1 MTRVLVSRARSC
13 PRIADRPLL
22 EAFSNDFWGHS
33 LRPKS
38 AAEDPNAN
46 MSWWSHHSYR
56 PLTILS
62 FRANVEMAQPT
73 GLRGAAHVFH
83 ATNILIQAAA
93 CAAVVPLLTALTGLQ
108 PVPRGGKHGVATSP
122 GRAGAPREAD
132 RAQLGL
138 EPDAGAELLARP
150 RPSQADPASSAG
162 GTLAGRALAWLRRW
176 TSPRPAVDSLRPSAL
191 TVVAAV
197 LFAAHPI
204 HVESVAN
211 ATHRAEPLCC
221 LFLFLAWAA
230 YERATRPRKH
240 GAAFGSAV
248 VASAAWTLVAAALHI
263 AAVLAKETAIGFPA
277 VVVVADVAATMLRR
291 TSLTLAR
298 APTGPDPAPAKAP
311 RAASPEPATQPPP
324 SSSAQPPRE
333 LRYEHV
339 TFAEDVSSCACHG
352 MLVIRCVLVL
362 VWAACVFYGRVVVL
376 TGGYSLNM
384 QAMHN
389 PISTM
394 PSFVDRTLSFG
405 LVQAFAAS
413 LLFVPALLS
422 HEHNAIEPVTSLVD
436 PRNLATVALW
446 AGIAAILAWAVHS
459 GSAWRASSQLE
470 PESAN
475 GCSAP
480 DDDDQVV
487 VFGTK
492 AVQTELVRPPA
503 GGSGTSAAAGAAA
516 RGLVHSEP
524 SPAAPTGPAGAAGLG
539 VAPLALELL
548 PPGHIS
554 RRWRLLGGLGI
565 AAASYLPASHV
576 VLVVGFVLAERQL
589 YLPSL
594 GAAVLMAEALLGIS
608 DMVGAHCATQ
618 RVRAGAAG
626 RLASALGCT
635 ALALRPVG
643 TSIRPGRRA
652 VHSGGGGD
660 VVLAAARPAGPESDA
675 PAGRDESSADVLAA
689 LGAASERSPGTDGAL
704 RLRADGVA
712 VWDRG
717 TSTAE
722 LERKIG
728 LSYRGQQRQALGWPW
743 PLGGEDPPGPRRV
756 RFAEDGSKVSSS
768 DAAEPRE
775 TGNVRSS
782 KPAAGRAGC
791 GAAGKASETRT
802 AGAPPAGSV
811 GHGGSRSLRTAG
823 RPGGAASEAGGA
835 RRGMPREG
843 DVVAVPAPLASVR
856 PRCGTPSGFTLW
868 LLAIAVAL
876 AFVVRSSVRA
886 SAWLNDEAIGSDLV
900 ARYPNR
906 NPMGRYGSG
915 MTRLYQGKLV
925 EATALLLESTQLS
938 GFAEPRIALSEVLWR
953 DVVPALLMGLNGRPD
968 HEEVM
973 ALRSAVRSHCLFG
986 GPGVVVLQV
995 SGEQWVAANYSQGW
1009 PPLPGQP
1016 SKGAAA
1022 QRASADGSG
1031 GGAAAAG
1038 CGATPAMRRPAEAA
1052 RAGAE
1057 LLNASTVGRAVR
1069 ASHAFLNYVNA
1080 SRSNRREF
1088 FGMLGLL
1095 EAAIPAADAIDA
1107 LVAEAGAGGIHP
1119 GLTDSVLGRVPTR
1132 MFRELPFPGADPT
1145 TGLGAFPRLRGAS
1158 DGPEAA
1164 SLNRSE
1170 FVSLVAQAANTL
1182 PASHH
1187 HRYVLSSNA
1196 FVVRMLSPVHRWGS
1210 VKIAMQHAEHA
1221 SQTHQMTLRVV
1232 KANLACMWATA
1243 GLLDR
1248 AVAEASASLA
1258 VARTTSDSGEA
1269 VELTVAFAQAVHR
1282 FAASEAGRAMAA
1294 RWAQLDGG
1302 TNEAVLK
1309 LAPGPHIGYRAQA
1322 VGCAFVVM
1330 PLSF

>member
-1 MTRVLVSRARSC
+1 MVAAAAAVTAVLAHFASIDNKWAYDDKVAIQTN
-13 PRIADRPLL
+13 PDVVGHRPLL

-230 YERATRPRKH
+230 YERATRPRKQ

-248 VASAAWTLVAAALHI
+248 VASTAWTLVAAALHI

-394 PSFVDRTLSFG
+394 PSFADRTLSFG

-459 GSAWRASSQLE
+459 GSAWRASSRPE

-492 AVQTELVRPPA
+492 AVQTELVRPSA
-503 GGSGTSAAAGAAA
+503 GGSGTSAAAGAAD
-516 RGLVHSEP
+516 RGLVPSEP

-539 VAPLALELL
+539 VAPLVLELL

-618 RVRAGAAG
+618 RVRSGAAG

-689 LGAASERSPGTDGAL
+689 LGAAAERSPGTDGAL

-728 LSYRGQQRQALGWPW
+728 L
-743 PLGGEDPPGPRRV
+743 
-756 RFAEDGSKVSSS
+756 
-768 DAAEPRE
+768 
-775 TGNVRSS
+775 
-782 KPAAGRAGC
+782 
-791 GAAGKASETRT
+791 
-802 AGAPPAGSV
+802 
-811 GHGGSRSLRTAG
+811 
-823 RPGGAASEAGGA
+823 
-835 RRGMPREG
+835 
-843 DVVAVPAPLASVR
+843 
-856 PRCGTPSGFTLW
+856 SGFTLW

-1107 LVAEAGAGGIHP
+1107 LVAESGAGGIHP

>member
-1 MTRVLVSRARSC
+1 MVAAAAAVTAVLAHFASIDNKWAYDDKVAIQTN
-13 PRIADRPLL
+13 PDVVGHRPLL

-352 MLVIRCVLVL
+352 MLVVRCVLVL

-660 VVLAAARPAGPESDA
+660 VVLAAARPAGSESDA
-675 PAGRDESSADVLAA
+675 PPGRDESSADVLAA

-728 LSYRGQQRQALGWPW
+728 L
-743 PLGGEDPPGPRRV
+743 
-756 RFAEDGSKVSSS
+756 
-768 DAAEPRE
+768 
-775 TGNVRSS
+775 
-782 KPAAGRAGC
+782 
-791 GAAGKASETRT
+791 
-802 AGAPPAGSV
+802 
-811 GHGGSRSLRTAG
+811 
-823 RPGGAASEAGGA
+823 
-835 RRGMPREG
+835 
-843 DVVAVPAPLASVR
+843 
-856 PRCGTPSGFTLW
+856 SGFTLW

-1022 QRASADGSG
+1022 QRASADGGGGG